1 LSSALDALHCVDAAL
16 GDCLDEVSMV
26 SLVEIGIPRGELGD
40 GAIESV
46 ARSQVRSNCD
56 SVA

>member
-1 LSSALDALHCVDAAL
+1 LDAVHCVDAAL
-16 GDCLDEVSMV
+16 GDCFGDVSMV
-26 SLVEIGIPRGELGD
+26 SLVEIGVPRGELGD

-46 ARSQVRSNCD
+46 ARSQVRGDCD

>member
-1 LSSALDALHCVDAAL
+1 LRLDALHCVDAAL

-26 SLVEIGIPRGELGD
+26 SLVEIGIPRGELRD

-46 ARSQVRSNCD
+46 ARSQVRGNCD